1 MDVVVVRMDVNSIN
15 DLEYMELFLSK
26 EIQEIEDKV
35 DYLVELAHTKGEKLK
50 KVQELVEEYKRIING
65 EGE

>member
-35 DYLVELAHTKGEKLK
+35 DYLVELAHAKGEKLK
-50 KVQELVEEYKRIING
+50 KVQELVEEYKRIMNG
-65 EGE
+65 EDE

>member
-35 DYLVELAHTKGEKLK
+35 DYLVELAHAKGEKLK

-65 EGE
+65 EGQ

>member
-35 DYLVELAHTKGEKLK
+35 DYLVELAHAKGEKLK